1 MFDLE
6 ISNSLWLSQEPAK
19 AQPQLAFYEAL
30 RTSSC
35 SRPILPSGPL
45 GELEAAC
52 TLSNCSIEASTG
64 PKGLSLKWA
73 NIYFSKAFLR
83 TATSEMFYLGKIVKE
98 ANLPNMGI
106 Q

>member
-73 NIYFSKAFLR
+73 NIYFSNPLFSTTIGYKIPKR
-83 TATSEMFYLGKIVKE
+83 T
-98 ANLPNMGI
+98 
-106 Q
+106 